1 MTASPAPRI
10 ATNPLTPLSR
20 PLARSAKPPSCTPPA
35 PSSRQASPRWLR
47 GRAPILLHWSALLTE
62 HAFTPSTLPVLLD
75 ETDGMPVLR
84 FHLSA
89 ANAATSALM
98 AGSNALIVFTGNHA
112 YVSPDWYGQDDQVGT
127 WNYLSVE
134 AEGPVTHLDDAGATR
149 LLDDL
154 SDLFEAG
161 LSPKPAWTRAK
172 MTPGRFEAMLPGIR
186 ASSLTP
192 TRFEGITKLSQ
203 NKPPSARQGVITA
216 LSAFEDGIAIAEE
229 MRKHQP

>member
-1 MTASPAPRI
+1 
-10 ATNPLTPLSR
+10 
-20 PLARSAKPPSCTPPA
+20 
-35 PSSRQASPRWLR
+35 
-47 GRAPILLHWSALLTE
+47 
-62 HAFTPSTLPVLLD
+62 
-75 ETDGMPVLR
+75 
-84 FHLSA
+84 
-89 ANAATSALM
+89 M
-98 AGSNALIVFTGNHA
+98 AGSNALIVFTGDHA

-134 AEGPVTHLDDAGATR
+134 AEGPVTHLDDTGATR

-154 SDLFEAG
+154 SALFEAG

-186 ASSLTP
+186 AFSLVP

-203 NKPPSARQGVITA
+203 NKPQSVRQGVITA

-229 MRKHQP
+229 MRKYQP